1 MNATLF
7 GVPASHPSLAAE
19 LMLRHKRISY
29 RRIDL
34 VSAAHRVLVPALG
47 FPGRTVPALRLGAA
61 RLQGTTQIALALDAL
76 RPEPPLFPHDPE
88 RRRAVEQADA
98 WGNEVYQPVP
108 RRLIWNALTRD
119 RSTIDTYL
127 EGARIGIPL
136 PIALRTV
143 APVIAAARHFNR
155 ASDAAVRR
163 DLAALPA
170 LIDHVDE
177 LLARGVIGA
186 PELNAADFQIG
197 TTTALLATMADFE
210 PLLAGRPALEHARRV
225 APGYAGRL
233 GRVFPAAW
241 LPG

>member
-19 LMLRHKRISY
+19 LMLRHKRIGY

-34 VSAAHRVLVPALG
+34 VSAAHRLLVPALG
-47 FPGRTVPALRLGAA
+47 FPGRTVPRSDSSGTPPGHHADRPGARRAAA
-61 RLQGTTQIALALDAL
+61 RAIALPD
-76 RPEPPLFPHDPE
+76 DPE
-88 RRRAVEQADA
+88 RFARGGAGGRLGQRGLPAGPAAAD
-98 WGNEVYQPVP
+98 
-108 RRLIWNALTRD
+108 LNALTRD

-143 APVIAAARHFNR
+143 RPAIAAARHFNR

-186 PELNAADFQIG
+186 PSSTPPTFRSAPPPRCSRLWP
-197 TTTALLATMADFE
+197 TSS
-210 PLLAGRPALEHARRV
+210 RCWRV
-225 APGYAGRL
+225 TGQRWST
-233 GRVFPAAW
+233 RAAW
-241 LPG
+241 PRATRGGWGRSSRPPG